1 MAYIIIINLN
11 LIDIYGCN
19 DQPTHLG
26 MRNFIYQTNM
36 ESKGL
41 QPGPGRRAGPRAF
54 LNKPKWLLNKGRK
67 RGGFEPL
74 PSSLNFKALT
84 N

>member
-11 LIDIYGCN
+11 LMDIYGSN

-36 ESKGL
+36 ES
-41 QPGPGRRAGPRAF
+41 
-54 LNKPKWLLNKGRK
+54 NELLIFDLINI
-67 RGGFEPL
+67 
-74 PSSLNFKALT
+74 NA
-84 N
+84 